1 MELTREQLFVNAYH
15 YDARNHEWEKDNGSP
30 QSNAEVKFQLLE
42 KDEAAKKTTFMAVLH
57 FIIVQP
63 DFVVSGVISQI
74 NYVHNRLVEA
84 PTEFSQEEV
93 EEVSAPLLNM
103 LKRLT
108 YEVTEVALDR
118 PGTNLE
124 F

>member
-1 MELTREQLFVNAYH
+1 MELTREPVYVNAYH
-15 YDARNHEWEKDNGSP
+15 YDARNLEWEKEHGAP

-42 KDEAAKKTTFMAVLH
+42 KSEEDKKTTFMAVLH
-57 FIIVQP
+57 FIIVQES
-63 DFVVSGVISQI
+63 FVVSGVISQI
-74 NYVHNRLVEA
+74 NYLHNRLVES
-84 PTEFSQEEV
+84 PSEFSQEEV
-93 EEVSAPLLNM
+93 ESISAPLLDL

-118 PGTNLE
+118 PGVNLE